1 MKKSHNKLK
10 KIVSITAASMVLA
23 SMLTTGV
30 SAEETVKIEN
40 IKSSSYDS
48 VTGVTT
54 LIVNVAGTTKTYLV
68 AEKDKDLRDK
78 TQVNPTNVTSDG
90 SIVKYDITPEINISK
105 VYGKATIS
113 YGDFYYGEVEDDA
126 KTYEDT
132 TFDSSEVI
140 ENNVLEKSQEGK
152 YDALTSATIVKSSS
166 KKTPKYL
173 NLIGK
178 NVLSTVRLTQEG
190 YDSFYPGSNL
200 EKPNTFPENATF
212 TPVAT
217 AEEEGITISAV
228 KNVQVSIDY
237 DTLINA
243 LALKEIGKETELS
256 SNFLSKLQEVSDLT
270 IDESEVGYA
279 KKLYKDGSYGKREI
293 VNENALNSTVKNAY
307 TKTTYEYG
315 SKGHGE
321 YIVQFYIDGN
331 GMDADSFTAY
341 MQSIT
346 GATIKNNRT
355 NKKDGLFSIHNIW
368 GVSGHGLYVEVSL
381 SKTEG
386 KVHYDGKFKDLSVG
400 ANSDDYTVTLIANGY
415 EDLVV
420 SDVNFDKYL
429 DGVTLNKDTFKVSE
443 NKAELEINTDNVESE
458 FNENLSKEASYTLSK
473 VNGKQKIDC
482 SSFLGECSGKTATIE
497 NLKALV
503 EANGEGE
510 YSLNVKT
517 KDYAKLSLSLT
528 IENDVTDDNNNNDD
542 NNTSKDEEN
551 NGANEENNN
560 NSSVDNNNNNGN
572 SSNTN
577 NNSGS
582 SSNKTTNSGTT
593 TKTSDTNKIAI
604 FSILSLASAM
614 VVIGFKKKIRS

>member
-1 MKKSHNKLK
+1 M
-10 KIVSITAASMVLA
+10 
-23 SMLTTGV
+23 
-30 SAEETVKIEN
+30 
-40 IKSSSYDS
+40 
-48 VTGVTT
+48 
-54 LIVNVAGTTKTYLV
+54 
-68 AEKDKDLRDK
+68 
-78 TQVNPTNVTSDG
+78 
-90 SIVKYDITPEINISK
+90 
-105 VYGKATIS
+105 
-113 YGDFYYGEVEDDA
+113 
-126 KTYEDT
+126 
-132 TFDSSEVI
+132 
-140 ENNVLEKSQEGK
+140 
-152 YDALTSATIVKSSS
+152 
-166 KKTPKYL
+166 
-173 NLIGK
+173 
-178 NVLSTVRLTQEG
+178 
-190 YDSFYPGSNL
+190 
-200 EKPNTFPENATF
+200 
-212 TPVAT
+212 
-217 AEEEGITISAV
+217 
-228 KNVQVSIDY
+228 
-237 DTLINA
+237 
-243 LALKEIGKETELS
+243 
-256 SNFLSKLQEVSDLT
+256 T

-458 FNENLSKEASYTLSK
+458 FNENLSKEASYTLLK

-560 NSSVDNNNNNGN
+560 NSSVDNNNNGN

-577 NNSGS
+577 NSGS
-582 SSNKTTNSGTT
+582 SSTNTTRNSGTT

-614 VVIGFKKKIRS
+614 VVISFKKKIGSLLK